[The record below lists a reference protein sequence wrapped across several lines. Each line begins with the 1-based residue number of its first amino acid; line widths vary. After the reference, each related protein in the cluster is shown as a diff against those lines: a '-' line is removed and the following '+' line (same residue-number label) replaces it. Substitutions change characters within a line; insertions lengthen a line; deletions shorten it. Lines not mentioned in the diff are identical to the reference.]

1 MIGPGEP
8 GLFERMLGRENML
21 KALRAVETNRGAGGI
36 DGMEVGQLRGYLK
49 EHWAGIK
56 DATPDWRI

>member
-1 MIGPGEP
+1 
-8 GLFERMLGRENML
+8 ML